1 MERPKGG
8 RGSTSSSASTSSTDD
23 RGAATKST
31 APSSSAPTF
40 DPAARR
46 PSGSFPLKKGGRNAS
61 TRDRLSESRRR
72 SSCGSAASALYT
84 NHGTLLSEV
93 YCLPLALSRLK
104 DVASAVGNALLA
116 EVVRDDDMGA
126 RKITHFP
133 DLSEFA
139 SWLNGVSKSQVRLV
153 RPFNRTMRQGKSK
166 TRKEV
171 PGFYVNRGADLLGED
186 LAAWLWNGAVGAE
199 SHLFLVTYAQHAY
212 AMDTRQMIIVDPVE
226 LLPWALTAEKFKEL
240 IPVKLT
246 QESVRMVVVVP
257 RELKSIQSTFK
268 HSKRDRD
275 GWLLD
280 PGEDDL
286 VEFSQRPLP
295 RDAGPPPKRRPQ
307 PGTARPISIRHW
319 TEEVPREYPTITSA
333 AKAMGMSAQRVGA
346 IASGQAFQVAGY
358 HIEDATP
365 KPAQFPPLKL
375 RRGGR

>member
-1 MERPKGG
+1 
-8 RGSTSSSASTSSTDD
+8 
-23 RGAATKST
+23 
-31 APSSSAPTF
+31 
-40 DPAARR
+40 
-46 PSGSFPLKKGGRNAS
+46 
-61 TRDRLSESRRR
+61 
-72 SSCGSAASALYT
+72 
-84 NHGTLLSEV
+84 LLSDV
-93 YCLPLALSRLK
+93 YCLPL
-104 DVASAVGNALLA
+104 
-116 EVVRDDDMGA
+116 
-126 RKITHFP
+126 
-133 DLSEFA
+133 
-139 SWLNGVSKSQVRLV
+139 
-153 RPFNRTMRQGKSK
+153 
-166 TRKEV
+166 
-171 PGFYVNRGADLLGED
+171 
-186 LAAWLWNGAVGAE
+186 
-199 SHLFLVTYAQHAY
+199 
-212 AMDTRQMIIVDPVE
+212 VDPVE

-246 QESVRMVVVVP
+246 HESVRMVVVVR

-286 VEFSQRPLP
+286 EEFSQRPLP

-333 AKAMGMSAQRVGA
+333 AKAMGMSVQRVGA
-346 IASGQAFQVAGY
+346 IAPGQAGQVVGY

>member
-1 MERPKGG
+1 M
-8 RGSTSSSASTSSTDD
+8 
-23 RGAATKST
+23 
-31 APSSSAPTF
+31 
-40 DPAARR
+40 
-46 PSGSFPLKKGGRNAS
+46 
-61 TRDRLSESRRR
+61 
-72 SSCGSAASALYT
+72 
-84 NHGTLLSEV
+84 
-93 YCLPLALSRLK
+93 
-104 DVASAVGNALLA
+104 
-116 EVVRDDDMGA
+116 
-126 RKITHFP
+126 
-133 DLSEFA
+133 
-139 SWLNGVSKSQVRLV
+139 
-153 RPFNRTMRQGKSK
+153 
-166 TRKEV
+166 

-199 SHLFLVTYAQHAY
+199 SHLFLV
-212 AMDTRQMIIVDPVE
+212 
-226 LLPWALTAEKFKEL
+226 
-240 IPVKLT
+240 
-246 QESVRMVVVVP
+246 P
-257 RELKSIQSTFK
+257 RELKNIQSTFK

-286 VEFSQRPLP
+286 EEFSQRPLP

-333 AKAMGMSAQRVGA
+333 AKAMGMSVQRVGA